1 MKKFT
6 FKGVLDGFRSSVQAA
21 PRGTEQEIQ
30 ETLRPDHFQIKK
42 TFRHGFPFSP
52 TALAW
57 DPIQKLL
64 AIGDKGGNL
73 RILGGPGVDAHVR
86 HESCEAVLHARFLI
100 NEGALVT
107 ATADDQLHLW
117 TFRQKSPQRLH
128 SLKFQR
134 ERITCLHLPLA
145 SKWIHVGT
153 ERGNVHV
160 VNIETFA
167 LSGYVINWNKAI
179 EVTRPNHP
187 GAVVEICDNPLDAS
201 KLLIAFET
209 GLVVVWDLRARA
221 AEWRGALGSG
231 APGEGV
237 RAAAWQHDGK
247 LMTAH
252 VDGALATWSTR
263 AARPVSW
270 SYPHAKANKEGK
282 LEPCKPILRLEWKT
296 SRTGNDIM
304 KTIQNLGD
312 TVQNMIEEDTQT
324 DLDCSDESLVIFSGG
339 LPTDKAGRTHSITVL
354 NGKSTTVLEME
365 HSVVDFVTLCE
376 TPHTADYQE
385 PYAIVVLLQNDLVV
399 IDLQSPGYPCF
410 ENPYPMDIHESPVT
424 CCSYFAD
431 CPSDLIPAFY
441 SVGRQG
447 NKKATG
453 FSEKL
458 WPINGGEWAPASCSY
473 SEIILTGH
481 ADGSVKFWDASAGT
495 LQILYKLK
503 CSKVFERRSSGSVCY
518 EEESPLAI
526 QQAALCAESRR
537 LGVALPHGHV
547 VLFKFRKN
555 ETHGET
561 QVIEIPMITDSLEE
575 EGSPEAE
582 GGRSMS
588 FSRAGDAGE
597 GESRRSGVWS
607 GGGGGG
613 AWVRVRGADGT
624 GGARR
629 APGFQPAL
637 VALQQGA
644 PHPVTTLTINSSYG
658 LMAWGG
664 ERGVVVVDISRRV
677 LVAALA
683 PAALY
688 HPPDAWPHARHHRH
702 NDRQRS
708 PSLDQMNG
716 PGGSGGGS
724 GAGGGGAS
732 AGSAAPG
739 AAPGAGGGAG
749 STRVRR
755 SRSQGTRKL
764 HKCLSTA
771 SDVYAA
777 PPAPQH
783 SLLTTR
789 QYCSFDKLDS
799 SFSRSRSSSMSS
811 LENIS
816 QEGIQCLAFADSY
829 TKKSDPT
836 TLLPTLWIGTTLG
849 SVLTMMI
856 NLPEADLRHTQP
868 VVVSTSGGP
877 IFRLK
882 GSILTMSFLD
892 CNGALI
898 PYSYESWK
906 DDSKDVRERRERTP
920 TKQSSSSSG
929 SRMSPT
935 PGTDAAGD
943 RQFVV
948 VASEKQARVVALP
961 SQNCVYRQQ
970 IVDTDFVVKAETV
983 SLKDSVCLV
992 NYLSTGHLVAYSLP
1006 SLRPLVDVDFLP
1018 LSELSFQT
1026 QSKQRGIVDPML
1038 SIWGQQLI
1046 VNEDT
1051 DQIAKTFCFSNR
1063 GHGLFLASPTEIQ
1076 KFTID
1081 AEFCQ
1086 QLNEML
1092 GELFLPRDMP
1102 EPPKESFFRGLFG
1115 GGARPL
1121 DREELFGESSG
1132 KPSRAVAKHI
1142 PGGSA
1147 QLDQLGARAST
1158 AASEVARAHMLVV
1171 ERGDKLSQLEERTER
1186 MHSQA
1191 AEFSSS
1197 AHQLMLKYKDKKW
1210 YQL

>member
-57 DPIQKLL
+57 DPVQKLL

-73 RILGGPGVDAHVR
+73 RILGGPGVDTHVR
-86 HESCEAVLHARFLI
+86 HEAGEAVLHAKFLV

-107 ATADDQLHLW
+107 ATADDTLNLW
-117 TFRQKSPQRLH
+117 TFRQKPPQRIQ

-134 ERITCLHLPLA
+134 ERITCLHLPLQ

-160 VNIETFA
+160 VNIDTFA

-187 GAVVEICDNPLDAS
+187 GAVVEVSDNPLDAS
-201 KLLIAFET
+201 KLVIAFES
-209 GLVVVWDLRARA
+209 GLVIVWDLRARA
-221 AEWRGALGSG
+221 AEWRGCLGTG
-231 APGEGV
+231 GLGEAV

-252 VDGALATWSTR
+252 VDGALATWSMR
-263 AARPVSW
+263 SPRPMSL
-270 SYPHAKANKEGK
+270 SYPHAKANKDGK
-282 LEPCKPILRLEWKT
+282 PEPCKPILRLEWKT
-296 SRTGNDIM
+296 ARTG
-304 KTIQNLGD
+304 
-312 TVQNMIEEDTQT
+312 
-324 DLDCSDESLVIFSGG
+324 ESLVIFSGG
-339 LPTDKAGRTHSITVL
+339 LPSDKAGRSHSITVL

-365 HSVVDFVTLCE
+365 HAVVDFVTLCE
-376 TPHTADYQE
+376 SPHAADYQE

-399 IDLQSPGYPCF
+399 IDLQSAGYPCF
-410 ENPYPMDIHESPVT
+410 ENPYPMDIHESAVT
-424 CCSYFAD
+424 CCCYFAD

-441 SVGRQG
+441 SVGRQA
-447 NKKATG
+447 NKKAAG

-503 CSKVFERRSSGSVCY
+503 CSKVFERRGGSCSY
-518 EEESPLAI
+518 EEDAPLAI

-537 LGVALPHGHV
+537 LCVALPHGHV
-547 VLFKFRKN
+547 ILFKFRKTEVQA
-555 ETHGET
+555 ETHVVEVP
-561 QVIEIPMITDSLEE
+561 VIAEAVEE
-575 EGSPEAE
+575 ETSPEVE
-582 GGRSMS
+582 NTRSAS
-588 FSRAGDAGE
+588 FSRAADSVE
-597 GESRRSGVWS
+597 GENRRSGMWAGS
-607 GGGGGG
+607 
-613 AWVRVRGADGT
+613 ALRVRGGVGT
-624 GGARR
+624 GGVRR
-629 APGFQPAL
+629 APGFQAAL
-637 VALQQGA
+637 VALQHGP
-644 PHPVTTLTINSSYG
+644 PHPVTALTFNSSYG

-664 ERGVVVVDISRRV
+664 ERGVVVVDVWRRCV
-677 LVAALA
+677 VAALPA
-683 PAALY
+683 AALY
-688 HPPDAWPHARHHRH
+688 LPHPDQPQPLQPLQPHQPHQPRYEG
-702 NDRQRS
+702 RS
-708 PSLDQMNG
+708 PDLDQMEG
-716 PGGSGGGS
+716 PGAAA
-724 GAGGGGAS
+724 AGGGC
-732 AGSAAPG
+732 
-739 AAPGAGGGAG
+739 AGGGCGRA
-749 STRVRR
+749 VRR
-755 SRSQGTRKL
+755 SRSQ
-764 HKCLSTA
+764 
-771 SDVYAA
+771 
-777 PPAPQH
+777 
-783 SLLTTR
+783 
-789 QYCSFDKLDS
+789 DKLDS

-836 TLLPTLWIGTTLG
+836 TLLPTLWVGTTLG

-856 NLPEADLRHTQP
+856 SLPETELRHTQP
-868 VVVSTSGGP
+868 VVISTSGGP

-882 GSILTMSFLD
+882 GSILAMSFLD

-906 DDSKDVRERRERTP
+906 DDSKDCRDRRDRTP
-920 TKQSSSSSG
+920 TKQGSSG
-929 SRMSPT
+929 SHTSPT
-935 PGTDAAGD
+935 PACGAEAAAD

-948 VASEKQARVVALP
+948 IASEKQARVVALP

-970 IVDTDFVVKAETV
+970 IVDTDFVVKSEIV

-992 NYLSTGHLVAYSLP
+992 NYLSTGHLAAYSLP
-1006 SLRPLVDVDFLP
+1006 SLRPLVHADFLP

-1063 GHGLFLASPTEIQ
+1063 GHGLYLASPTEIQ

-1086 QLNEML
+1086 QLNEMI

-1115 GGARPL
+1115 GGSRAL

-1132 KPSRAVAKHI
+1132 KPNRTVAKHI
-1142 PGGSA
+1142 PGPSLEA
-1147 QLDQLGARAST
+1147 LGTRAST
-1158 AASEVARAHMLVV
+1158 AAGEVSRAHQLVV
-1171 ERGDKLSQLEERTER
+1171 ERGDKLSQLEDKTER
-1186 MHSQA
+1186 MHMQA
-1191 AEFSSS
+1191 GEFSSS